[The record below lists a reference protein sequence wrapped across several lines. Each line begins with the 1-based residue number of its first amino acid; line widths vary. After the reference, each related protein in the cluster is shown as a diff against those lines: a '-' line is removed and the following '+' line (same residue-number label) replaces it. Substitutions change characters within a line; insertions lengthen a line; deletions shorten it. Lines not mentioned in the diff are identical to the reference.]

1 MNSKQ
6 LGDAG
11 LLESW
16 NVKSTHYI
24 MSVADYPKIKKHYYT
39 RIFLFRSIKSSCP
52 ARKRLRILSQK
63 VSDIK

>member
-11 LLESW
+11 LLENW

-24 MSVADYPKIKKHYYT
+24 MSVVDYLKTKKL
-39 RIFLFRSIKSSCP
+39 FLH
-52 ARKRLRILSQK
+52 
-63 VSDIK
+63 

>member
-11 LLESW
+11 LLENW

-24 MSVADYPKIKKHYYT
+24 MSVADYPKTKKPSP
-39 RIFLFRSIKSSCP
+39 L
-52 ARKRLRILSQK
+52 
-63 VSDIK
+63 

>member
-11 LLESW
+11 LLENW

-24 MSVADYPKIKKHYYT
+24 MSVADYPKRKKH
-39 RIFLFRSIKSSCP
+39 F
-52 ARKRLRILSQK
+52 QH
-63 VSDIK
+63 